1 MLKIKTICWFIFSTS
16 VIFAQNSENVTLLG
30 QANTEDIRYSGSWSY
45 VAPDGKEYALI
56 GAKSALAA
64 FCIDDPTDMPLLDTI
79 PGPETN
85 WREITVLGD
94 YAFVTTD
101 VSDTGHSM
109 QVVDLSFL
117 PDSLHLVTSYTET
130 FTKGHIIQ
138 KDIFNNTPYVYVS
151 GTTTTQGV
159 HILDVIDPENPVE
172 IGLYEPGYYIHDC
185 HVRGDL
191 LFACAFN
198 NAQVDIVDIS
208 DKTNPTLIGLITYE
222 GDNTHSCFTSDDGNY
237 LFLADELD
245 GLPARIFDISDLQ
258 NPIEVAQYSAN
269 LTSLVH
275 NPYIIG
281 DFAYIS
287 HNTEGLRIVDIA
299 DPELPVEVGFYDTWD
314 GASGGFSGLWS
325 ACPFFPSGK
334 IIGANRH
341 DGLYVWE
348 FAETKAARIYGRV
361 FDAETNADLPNSLV
375 DLISLDTILTADFN
389 GNFKYGMRAG
399 EYNLTV
405 NEGDYLPFSID
416 FSLAEGDSIFLNIGL
431 EKPVATLFK
440 NKELPVLKMSP
451 NPMREFASVDLTGL
465 DAEKLRIFDG
475 KGALVQEILI
485 GKEEIF
491 ILKRGDLAVGVYLVS
506 IISQEGKII
515 SKSQLSVNN

>member
-1 MLKIKTICWFIFSTS
+1 MLKIKTILWFIFCS
-16 VIFAQNSENVTLLG
+16 VAVFAQNSLNVTLLG
-30 QANTEDIRYSGSWSY
+30 QASTDDIRYSGTWSY
-45 VAPDGKEYALI
+45 VGADGTEYALI
-56 GAKSALAA
+56 GAKSGLAA
-64 FCIDDPTDMPLLDTI
+64 FNIDNPSDMPLLGWI
-79 PGPETN
+79 LGPETN

-138 KDIFNNTPYVYVS
+138 KDVFNNTPYVYIS
-151 GTTTTQGV
+151 GTSTTQGV
-159 HILDVIDPENPVE
+159 HILDVVDPENPVE
-172 IGLYEPGYYIHDC
+172 IGLYQPGYYIHDC

-208 DKTNPTLIGLITYE
+208 DKTNPTLIGLITYA

-245 GLPARIFDISDLQ
+245 GLPARVFDISDLQ
-258 NPIEVAQYSAN
+258 NPVEVAQYSAN

-275 NPYIIG
+275 NPYIRG
-281 DFAYIS
+281 DFSFIS
-287 HNTEGLRIVDIA
+287 HNTEGLRVVDMA

-334 IIGANRH
+334 IIGGNNT
-341 DGLYVWE
+341 E
-348 FAETKAARIYGRV
+348 AARIYGRV
-361 FDAETNADLPNSLV
+361 FDLETGEDLPSSLV
-375 DLISLDTILTADFN
+375 NLTTLDTILTADFN
-389 GNFKYGMRAG
+389 GNFKYGMLAG
-399 EYNLTV
+399 DYNLTV
-405 NEGDYLPFSID
+405 NDGNYLPFSLD
-416 FSLAEGDSIFLNIGL
+416 FELAEGDSIWLNIGL
-431 EKPVATLFK
+431 EKPVSTIFK
-440 NKELPVLKMSP
+440 NKNLPQLQISP
-451 NPMREFASVDLTGL
+451 NPMQDFSMIDLTDL
-465 DAEKLRIFDG
+465 NAEMVQVFDV
-475 KGALVQEILI
+475 KGALIREIQI
-485 GKEEIF
+485 ENTDSF
-491 ILKRGDLAVGVYLVS
+491 ILKKENLVAGIYLIFVVS
-506 IISQEGKII
+506 EKERVAQGKLIID
-515 SKSQLSVNN
+515 

>member
-1 MLKIKTICWFIFSTS
+1 MLKIKTIFWFIFSST
-16 VIFAQNSENVTLLG
+16 VLFAQNSQNVTLLG
-30 QANTEDIRYSGSWSY
+30 QANTEDIRYSGSWAY
-45 VAPDGKEYALI
+45 LAPDGIEYALI

-64 FCIDDPTDMPLLDTI
+64 FCIDDPTNMPLLDTI
-79 PGPETN
+79 PGPVTN
-85 WREITVLGD
+85 WREVMVID
-94 YAFVTTD
+94 EYAFVTTD
-101 VSDTGHSM
+101 VSDTAHSM
-109 QVVDLSFL
+109 QVIDLSFL

-138 KDIFNNTPYVYVS
+138 KDIFNNTPYVYIS

-159 HILDVIDPENPVE
+159 HILDVADPENPVE
-172 IGLYEPGYYIHDC
+172 IGLYQPGYYIHDC

-222 GDNTHSCFTSDDGNY
+222 GDNTHSCYTSEDGNY

-275 NPYIIG
+275 NPYIRG
-281 DFAYIS
+281 DFAFIS
-287 HNTEGLRIVDIA
+287 HNTEGLRVVDIA

-314 GASGGFSGLWS
+314 GASGGFNGLWS

-348 FAETKAARIYGRV
+348 FNNTKAARIYGRV
-361 FDAETNADLPNSLV
+361 FDLETGEDLPNSVVNLTT
-375 DLISLDTILTADFN
+375 LDTILNADVN
-389 GNFKYGMRAG
+389 GNFKYGMREG
-399 EYNLTV
+399 FYNLTI
-405 NEGDYLPFSID
+405 EETDYLPFSLD
-416 FSLAEGDSIFLNIGL
+416 FSLEEGDSLFINIGL
-431 EKPVATLFK
+431 EKPVATFFEK
-440 NKELPVLKMSP
+440 KELPILKMSP
-451 NPMREFASVDLTGL
+451 NPMQEFTTVDLKGL
-465 DAEKLRIFDG
+465 NVEKVEIFDS
-475 KGALVQEILI
+475 KGLFIRQYDTQNQPQLVIEQKDLTPETY
-485 GKEEIF
+485 F
-491 ILKRGDLAVGVYLVS
+491 ILAV
-506 IISQEGKII
+506 SQDGKIVGEGRLLI
-515 SKSQLSVNN
+515 LE